1 MDGLWVVD
9 TRALTTREKC
19 RKCVVINKTC
29 VNAHDDSID
38 FSTKQLILYLFSFI
52 STHLNSYIDSSHT
65 EILRIGSL
73 DTDKG

>member
-38 FSTKQLILYLFSFI
+38 FSTKQLILYTVYLLFHINSLEQLYRFI
-52 STHLNSYIDSSHT
+52 SYGDPSYWKFGH
-65 EILRIGSL
+65 
-73 DTDKG
+73 

>member
-38 FSTKQLILYLFSFI
+38 FSTKQLILYLFSQL
-52 STHLNSYIDSSHT
+52 T
-65 EILRIGSL
+65 
-73 DTDKG
+73 